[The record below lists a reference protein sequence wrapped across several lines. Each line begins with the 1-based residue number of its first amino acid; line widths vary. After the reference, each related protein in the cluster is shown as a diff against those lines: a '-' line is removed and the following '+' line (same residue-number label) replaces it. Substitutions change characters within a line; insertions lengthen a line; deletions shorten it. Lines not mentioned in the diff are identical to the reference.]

1 MKTRIAA
8 AAALAGSLLLIPI
21 ALDSANAGRGGGFAE
36 AAWAAS
42 TLVEVV
48 SATSVESATSAE
60 AISVILMEVTLA
72 EWVVPI
78 LPMLVEWVVVAGT
91 VGPYGTATTGTVI
104 GRAMITITSSMTTIT
119 STTASSVSDSA
130 GGLPTMGTVTA
141 MVDVRGC
148 AAKLSLPGAPIGG
161 TATPAVRT
169 YY

>member
-8 AAALAGSLLLIPI
+8 AAALAGSLLFIPI
-21 ALDSANAGRGGGFAE
+21 ALDSANAGRGGGFGGGGMGG
-36 AAWAAS
+36 
-42 TLVEVV
+42 LHVGGGGIGHIGGVGD
-48 SATSVESATSAE
+48 SAE

-91 VGPYGTATTGTVI
+91 VGLYGTATTGTVI
-104 GRAMITITSSMTTIT
+104 GMATSTITSSMTTIT

-130 GGLPTMGTVTA
+130 GGLPTMGTITA

-161 TATPAVRT
+161 TATTAALN